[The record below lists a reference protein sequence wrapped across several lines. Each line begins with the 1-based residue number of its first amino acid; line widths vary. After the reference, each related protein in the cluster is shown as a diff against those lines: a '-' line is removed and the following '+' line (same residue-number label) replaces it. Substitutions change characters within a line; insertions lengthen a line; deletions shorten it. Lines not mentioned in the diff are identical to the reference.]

1 MTKTFY
7 IIDDHEMLRLGTCDW
22 LANNSDWKCVG
33 EAGTHEKAF
42 ADFARMASENG
53 TSCDSPAGAND
64 NANTRTKADTYA
76 GLPSILISD
85 LNFYG
90 ENTGFDFISEVH
102 ALYPDVK
109 IIVYSMFFAAGIV
122 QSAVRCG
129 ASGYVSKNASSAE
142 LLNCMEKVLTGE
154 VFIQEEL
161 KTSLI
166 KYNSFTD
173 ALTRR
178 EKEVMEL
185 LIRRCSNDDIANKL
199 NIKKRAVENY
209 ISAIYE
215 KTGVNDRNELVEKY
229 SM

>member
-22 LANNSDWKCVG
+22 LANNSDWVCVG
-33 EAGTHEKAF
+33 DAGTHDKAL
-42 ADFARMASENG
+42 ADFARMAGETVVAAN
-53 TSCDSPAGAND
+53 SPAGAND
-64 NANTRTKADTYA
+64 NANNRTDA

-142 LLNCMEKVLTGE
+142 LLNCMEKVLAGE

-166 KYNSFTD
+166 KYNNFTD

-229 SM
+229 GM

>member
-7 IIDDHEMLRLGTCDW
+7 IIDDHEMLRLGTRSW
-22 LANNSDWKCVG
+22 ITENSDWVCAG
-33 EAGTHEKAF
+33 DAGTHEAAY
-42 ADFARMASENG
+42 ADFEKMAVNSASG
-53 TSCDSPAGAND
+53 AGSG
-64 NANTRTKADTYA
+64 
-76 GLPSILISD
+76 GLPSVLICD

-90 ENTGFDFISEVH
+90 ENTGFDFIAKIH
-102 ALYPDVK
+102 AKYPDVK
-109 IIVYSMFFAAGIV
+109 IVVYSMFFAAGIV
-122 QSAVRCG
+122 QNAVRNG

-142 LLNCMEKVLTGE
+142 LLNSLEKVRVGE

-161 KTSLI
+161 KTDLI
-166 KYNSFTD
+166 KYNNFTD

-185 LIRRCSNDDIANKL
+185 LLRRCSNDDIADRL

-215 KTGVNDRNELVEKY
+215 KTGVNDRAEFIAKFGV
-229 SM
+229 